1 MEKCF
6 GKNQMKGQINF
17 TDKAGYN
24 IKNICNR
31 DDVNTIVE
39 IGTWNGRGSTLCVYE
54 SIKNTSKRLISLET
68 CKEMYD
74 YAFEFYK
81 DIPEVSIINGY
92 VSDTLLDFNSLT
104 NEFFTDYS
112 RDLKLSWYKEDSKNI
127 GKCSNVLNQIPEKID
142 FLILDGGEYSSWNE
156 YLLLKDR
163 SRIIFLDDTRPP
175 TIKNFKAREDLLKT
189 RRVIVDDLFDRNGYC
204 IFER

>member
-1 MEKCF
+1 
-6 GKNQMKGQINF
+6 MKGQINP
-17 TDKAGYN
+17 TDKAGHY

-31 DDVNTIVE
+31 DDVNIIVE

-54 SIKNTSKRLISLET
+54 SIKNTSKRLISLEA

-74 YAFEFYK
+74 CAFEFYK
-81 DIPEVSIINGY
+81 DLPEVSIINGY
-92 VSDTLLDFNSLT
+92 VSDALLDFNSLPD
-104 NEFFTDYS
+104 EFFTDYS
-112 RDLKLSWYKEDSKNI
+112 KDVKLSWYNEDLKNI
-127 GKCSNVLNQIPEKID
+127 NRCSNVLNQIPEQID

-175 TIKNFKAREDLLKT
+175 TIKNFKAREDLFKT
-189 RRVIVDDLFDRNGYC
+189 RHVIVDDLFDRNGYC

>member
-1 MEKCF
+1 
-6 GKNQMKGQINF
+6 MKGQINP
-17 TDKAGYN
+17 TDKAGHY

-31 DDVNTIVE
+31 DDVNIIVE

-54 SIKNTSKRLISLET
+54 SIKNTSKRLISLEA

-74 YAFEFYK
+74 CAFEFYK
-81 DIPEVSIINGY
+81 DLPEVSIINGY
-92 VSDTLLDFNSLT
+92 VSDALLDFNSLPD
-104 NEFFTDYS
+104 EFFTDYS
-112 RDLKLSWYKEDSKNI
+112 KDVKLSWYNEDLKNI
-127 GKCSNVLNQIPEKID
+127 NRCSNVLNQIPEQID

-175 TIKNFKAREDLLKT
+175 TIKNFKAREDLFKT
-189 RRVIVDDLFDRNGYC
+189 HHVIIDDLFDRNGYC